1 MIHGMM
7 SINAA
12 NRNSNLPFVPLNQ
25 CLAASSSVN
34 TAGMVMMIAKAIAY
48 RQSMKRLNAANTSR
62 SGSCQLANQRII
74 LEVSAGINRRG
85 EKLRM
90 ARMAI
95 GNVSALRAAS
105 KVNAD
110 MMPA

>member
-7 SINAA
+7 RINVAD
-12 NRNSNLPFVPLNQ
+12 RNNNLPFVPLNH

-34 TAGMVMMIAKAIAY
+34 TAGIAMMIAKAIAY
-48 RQSMKRLNAANTSR
+48 RQSMKRLNVANTNR
-62 SGSCQLANQRII
+62 SGSCQLANQRTI

-85 EKLRM
+85 EKLRS

-95 GNVSALRAAS
+95 GNVSALKAAS
-105 KVNAD
+105 KVNAV